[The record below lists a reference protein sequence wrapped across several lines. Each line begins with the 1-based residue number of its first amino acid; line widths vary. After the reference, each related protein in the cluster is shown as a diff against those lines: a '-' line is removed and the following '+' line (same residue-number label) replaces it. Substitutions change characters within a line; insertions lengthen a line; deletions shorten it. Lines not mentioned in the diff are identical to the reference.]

1 VIPHKFKQYSDKY
14 WKTKNGK
21 PSSSKFNCLVTGTG
35 KPSTSL
41 PKYALELATEMY
53 LGERIDDGFSGNK
66 YMDRGTKLEPLA
78 RSEYEMLRQVKV
90 QEIGLIT
97 DDLMRY
103 CTSTDGII
111 GDDGVVEIKNLIST
125 TFMEA
130 LIYYKKNKKTEPKYI
145 PQLQGE
151 LFISE
156 RKWVDLV
163 LYNPAFE
170 PIIHRHYPNLEYH
183 ATLKKQLMSCI
194 AERNNILK
202 LAKS

>member
-1 VIPHKFKQYSDKY
+1 LIIHEFKQYSEEY
-14 WKTKNGK
+14 WRAKNGK
-21 PSSSKFNCLVTGTG
+21 PSSSKFSCLVTGTG

-41 PKYALELATEMY
+41 PKYALQLATEMY
-53 LGERIDDGFSGNK
+53 LGKPIDDGFGGNK
-66 YMDRGTKLEPLA
+66 YMDRGTELEPLS

-90 QEIGLIT
+90 QEVGLVT

-103 CTSTDGII
+103 CTSTDGLI
-111 GDDGVVEIKNLIST
+111 GDDGVAEFKNLIST

-145 PQLQGE
+145 PQLMGE
-151 LFISE
+151 LFITE

-163 LYNPAFE
+163 LYNPAFSE
-170 PIIHRHYPNLEYH
+170 PIIHRHYPNKEYFAVLE
-183 ATLKKQLMSCI
+183 KQLMLCI

-202 LAKS
+202 LVR